1 MSSKLRIAVVANA
14 NSIHTIRWVNWLR
27 RQEHKVTIFSLN
39 EAEDCIYFGPEPPL
53 DRSLIFNL
61 GKNVRRT
68 TSELQSKIDEFK
80 PDIVH
85 GFFLVNHGMYASR
98 IEGYP
103 KVMTA
108 MGSDILIAPK
118 ESKLLSWIVK
128 RAIKNSDSI
137 FGPPL
142 LVDEIEKWNL
152 NTELNEN
159 IIGIDCS
166 IFKPSEK
173 TKTIVFAR
181 GFKEVY
187 NPIVVSKAI
196 EVLSSKLDNYE
207 FILCGDGPLK
217 PESERILSYCRNVQ
231 FTGQISETKLAEII
245 GKAELVLSPSLS
257 DSIPL
262 TILEAVASGTP
273 VVASNIPANQA
284 WVDRELPVF
293 LFKTGSSEDLAKIIL
308 TVIEDDSVLKYTIGS
323 GPELIEKNY
332 SWEREAGKVLKKY
345 QGLVTQK

>member
-1 MSSKLRIAVVANA
+1 MGSKLRIAVVANA
-14 NSIHTIRWVNWLR
+14 NSIHTIRWVKWLR
-27 RQEHKVTIFSLN
+27 KNKHEVTIFSLN
-39 EAEDCIYFGPEPPL
+39 EGEDCVYFGPEPAL

-61 GKNVRRT
+61 GKNVRKT
-68 TSELQSKIDEFK
+68 TSELQTKIDEFK
-80 PDIVH
+80 PDLVH

-142 LVDEIEKWNL
+142 LMDEIEKWNL

-217 PESERILSYCRNVQ
+217 PESERILSYCKNVQ

-293 LFKTGSSEDLAKIIL
+293 LFKTGNSEDLAKKIS
-308 TVIEDDSVLKYTIGS
+308 TVIEDDSVLKYTIES
-323 GPELIEKNY
+323 GPELIKKNY